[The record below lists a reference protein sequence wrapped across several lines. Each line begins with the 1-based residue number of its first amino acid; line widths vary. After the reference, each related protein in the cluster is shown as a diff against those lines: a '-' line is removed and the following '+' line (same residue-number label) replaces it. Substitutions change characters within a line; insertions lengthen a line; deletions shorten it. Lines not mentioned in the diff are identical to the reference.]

1 MGKAE
6 VKKGKLYLGLD
17 AGSVSLNTVLIR
29 DGEVVAEDYTRIRE
43 QTVKT
48 ALEVLRKLF
57 KEFSPADIDAAGA
70 TGSGGKLLAELL
82 NAGFANE
89 IVAQTKSVEKFYPH
103 ARTII
108 DIGGEDAKV
117 IFPRRDPELETL
129 LVEDFSM
136 NTMCAAGTG
145 SFLDQQAHRLGV
157 SIEDEFGELALK
169 SKHPPRIAGRCSVF
183 AKTDMIH
190 LQQEGT
196 PDYDIIAG
204 LCFALARTFK
214 SNICKGRDPEPPV
227 VFQGGVA
234 ANRGMARAVRET
246 FKLEGDNLIIPERHA
261 SMGAIGAAMLADEKR
276 KFAGL
281 SGLEEYIKNYKPS
294 GRGLS
299 PLAGDDSSA
308 PAPEAKEKSA
318 ENIAP
323 GTKGFIGIDVGSLST
338 NVVVI
343 DDESNLLARSYLPTA
358 GRPIEAVRRGI
369 REIGKEIGSL
379 IDIRGVGTTGS
390 GRYLIGGF
398 VGADTVKN
406 EITAQAT
413 ASIFIDPEVDTIFEI
428 GGQDSKYISVEDG
441 VVVDFEMN
449 KVCAAGT
456 GSFLEEQAER
466 LGLSIKEEFGKNAL
480 DSRSPVPLGER
491 CTVFMESDIVS
502 HQQQLAGTK
511 DLVAGL
517 SYSIVKNYLNRVVGK
532 RKIGDN
538 IFFQGAVA
546 LNKGVV
552 AAFKKVTG
560 KNITV
565 PPNNDVTG
573 AIGVAILAKDSAG
586 EKSNFKGWDRIADA
600 KYELRSFECR
610 DCPNRCEIREIITE
624 GSAPAYYG
632 SRCEK
637 YDTDKKR
644 KQDNKKIPDLFRERE
659 KFLTADY
666 GGKPAKKTRGKIG
679 IPRALYTFEMLPYW
693 KAFFEKLGFEI
704 VYSDKTNKSIISE
717 GIDRVAAETCF
728 PVKVAHGHITN
739 LLEKDID
746 FLFLPMVVNMKK
758 KSPGTDQSSACPYVQ
773 ALPYM
778 AKSAFDFDSGKIKIL
793 TPTLAFGWGERV
805 ARTGLLELGR
815 ELNLPKN
822 EIFKAAEA
830 ADSALDEF
838 YARLKR
844 RGEEV
849 LSSLPEDRIP
859 VVVVSRPYNGCD
871 NGVNLNLPNKLRS
884 LGAVP
889 IPMDYLP
896 YDDVDLSEEWP
907 SMYWRY
913 GQKILA
919 TAGIVRKDDRLQ
931 CLYITNFGCG
941 PDSFI
946 TQFFREKMSGKPHLE
961 IEVDEHSAD
970 VGAITRCEAFLD
982 SIKSAK
988 KAIPKITATP
998 AFISPASRKKR
1009 KLYIP
1014 YMSDIAYALTS
1025 ALKSEGIES
1034 EVFPVSNEETLEIG
1048 RQHTCGRECYPCII
1062 TTGDMLRITRRE
1074 DFDPERSAF
1083 FMPTAMGPCRFGQ
1096 YNRLQRII
1104 LNEQGFK
1111 NVPIISPNQIRNL
1124 DGEMKDFGRN
1134 IFRKV
1139 WKGIVAVDALGK
1151 MLRETRPYET
1161 APGDTE
1167 KTYKKCMGIITGA
1180 MERRENLTRAMEAC
1194 VREFEKIPVKD
1205 PGEKPV
1211 VGIIG
1216 EIFVRSHEF
1225 ANNNIVKEIEA
1236 LGGEVWLTPV
1246 SEWFFHINN
1255 TLKLYT
1261 KLTRKYPQL
1270 LLALAAGHIQQKDEH
1285 SILKPA
1291 ESFLRNPHDP
1301 PIAKIWENAEPYL
1314 PGWFGETALGIG
1326 KSVDYLEKGASGIIN
1341 VMPFTCLP
1349 GNIASAI
1356 FKRFRKENNNIPIL
1370 NMAYDGTE
1378 ETNTRTRLEAY
1389 MYQVKQYRESSL
1401 AKVKQP

>member
-1 MGKAE
+1 MAKDR
-6 VKKGKLYLGLD
+6 LYLGLD
-17 AGSVSLNTVLIR
+17 AGSVSLNTVIIKN
-29 DGEVVAEDYTRIRE
+29 GEVVAEDYTRIRE

-48 ALEVLRKLF
+48 ALEVLERLF
-57 KEFSPADIDAAGA
+57 SEFDYGDVVCVGA
-70 TGSGGKLLAELL
+70 TGSGGKILAELL
-82 NAGFANE
+82 NGEFTNE
-89 IVAQTKSVEKFYPH
+89 IVALTKSVEKFHPE

-108 DIGGEDAKV
+108 DIGGEDAKI
-117 IFPRRDPELETL
+117 IFPKYDPELDSL
-129 LVEDFSM
+129 VVEDFSM

-157 SIEDEFGELALK
+157 AIEGEFGELALK
-169 SKHPPRIAGRCSVF
+169 SKTPPRIAGRCSVF

-214 SNICKGRDPEPPV
+214 SNICKGRDPVPPA

-234 ANRGMARAVRET
+234 SNSGMVKAVRET
-246 FKLEGDNLIIPERHA
+246 FGLDESTLIIPKHHT
-261 SMGAIGAAMLADEKR
+261 SMGAIGAAILCGGR
-276 KFAGL
+276 KPAGL
-281 SGLEEYIKNYKPS
+281 SKLREYIKDFNPERKGLKP
-294 GRGLS
+294 LS
-299 PLAGDDSSA
+299 CPGSCADEPDTRTATPSA
-308 PAPEAKEKSA
+308 DE
-318 ENIAP
+318 IIP
-323 GTKGFIGIDVGSLST
+323 GTRGYIGIDVGSLST
-338 NVVVI
+338 NVIVI
-343 DDESNLLARSYLPTA
+343 DDDRNLIARKYLPTA

-369 REIGKEIGSL
+369 KEIGEEIGHL
-379 IDIRGVGTTGS
+379 LDIRGVGTTGS
-390 GRYLIGGF
+390 GRYLIGDF

-413 ASIFIDPEVDTIFEI
+413 ASIFIDPTVDTIFEI

-466 LGLSIKEEFGKNAL
+466 LSLSIKEEFGKRAL
-480 DSRSPVPLGER
+480 SSETPVPLGER

-502 HQQQLAGTK
+502 HQQQLARTE

-552 AAFKKVTG
+552 AAFRKVTG

-573 AIGVAILAKDSAG
+573 AIGVAILAREASEG
-586 EKSNFKGWDRIADA
+586 SEKSNFKGWEQVANA

-610 DCPNRCEIREIITE
+610 DCPNHCEIREIITE
-624 GSAPAYYG
+624 GSNPSYYG

-637 YDTDKKR
+637 YNTDESKKS
-644 KQDNKKIPDLFRERE
+644 DLGDIPDLFLERE

-666 GGKPAKKTRGKIG
+666 DRIPEDKKTRGVVG
-679 IPRALYTFEMLPYW
+679 IPMALYTYEMLPFW
-693 KAFFEKLGFEI
+693 KSFLENLGYKVVF
-704 VYSDKTNKSIISE
+704 SDRTNKAIINR
-717 GIDRVAAETCF
+717 GIDIVAAETCF
-728 PVKVAHGHITN
+728 PVKVAHGHIAN
-739 LLEKDID
+739 LLKKKID
-746 FLFLPMVVNMKK
+746 YLFLPMVVNMKHK
-758 KSPGTDQSSACPYVQ
+758 NPGTDQSAACPYVQ
-773 ALPYM
+773 AMPHM
-778 AKSAFDFDSGKIKIL
+778 AKAAFDFTGIEAKVL
-793 TPTLAFGWGERV
+793 TPTVAFGWGDHMANKGLIET
-805 ARTGLLELGR
+805 ARLLGR
-815 ELNLPKN
+815 GRAEALKAAR
-822 EIFKAAEA
+822 AAEA
-830 ADSALDEF
+830 AQEKFRKS
-838 YARLKR
+838 LKK
-844 RGEEV
+844 RGAEI
-849 LSSLPEDRIP
+849 LSSLPEGRIP
-859 VVVVSRPYNGCD
+859 VVIVSRPYNGCD
-871 NGVNLNLPNKLRS
+871 NGVNLNLPRKLRS
-884 LGAVP
+884 LGALP
-889 IPMDYLP
+889 IPMDYLASGE
-896 YDDVDLSEEWP
+896 VDLSEEWP
-907 SMYWRY
+907 SMYWGY
-913 GQKILA
+913 GQKILGA
-919 TAGIVRKDDRLQ
+919 ADIIRRDDRLQ

-946 TQFFREKMSGKPHLE
+946 TQFFREKMTGKPHLE

-988 KAIPKITATP
+988 AKDIPETKRKH
-998 AFISPASRKKR
+998 AFISPASQKKR

-1014 YMSDIAYALTS
+1014 YMGDIAYILAA
-1025 ALKSEGIES
+1025 ALKAEDIDA
-1034 EVFPVSNEETLEIG
+1034 EVFPPSNEETLEIG

-1062 TTGDMLRITRRE
+1062 TTGDMLRVARQE
-1074 DFDPERSAF
+1074 GFDPEGSAF

-1104 LNEQGFK
+1104 LNDQGFE

-1124 DGEMKDFGRN
+1124 DGEMKDFGKN
-1134 IFRKV
+1134 IFRKT
-1139 WKGIVAVDALGK
+1139 WKGLVGADVLAK
-1151 MLRETRPYET
+1151 MVRETRPYET
-1161 APGDTE
+1161 NAGETDRAYDESLTML
-1167 KTYKKCMGIITGA
+1167 CGA
-1180 MERRENLTRAMEAC
+1180 LARRESVEAAMKTSVE
-1194 VREFEKIPVKD
+1194 RFKQIPVSN
-1205 PGEKPV
+1205 PGSRPL
-1211 VGIIG
+1211 VGVIG

-1225 ANNNIVKEIEA
+1225 ANNNIVREIES

-1246 SEWFFHINN
+1246 TEWFFHINN

-1261 KLTRKYPQL
+1261 KITRKYPAHIL
-1270 LLALAAGHIQQKDEH
+1270 SLFAGFVQRKDEH
-1285 SILKPA
+1285 AIAKIA
-1291 ESFLRNPHDP
+1291 EEYLRNPHEPSID
-1301 PIAKIWENAEPYL
+1301 KIWANSEPYL

-1326 KSVDYLEKGASGIIN
+1326 KSVDYIEKGASGIIN

-1349 GNIASAI
+1349 GNISAAI
-1356 FKRFRKENNNIPIL
+1356 FKRFRTDYDNIPLL

-1389 MYQVKQYRESSL
+1389 MYQVKQYRDSRAAKES
-1401 AKVKQP
+1401 